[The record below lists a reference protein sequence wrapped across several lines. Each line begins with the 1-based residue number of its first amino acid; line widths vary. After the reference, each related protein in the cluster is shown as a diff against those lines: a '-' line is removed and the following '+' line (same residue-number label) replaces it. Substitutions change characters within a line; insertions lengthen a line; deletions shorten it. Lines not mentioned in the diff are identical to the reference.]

1 MITQFYLY
9 TLADKA
15 RGGQGL
21 TRGGGQDSALRC
33 VGLHSRTPTPSFAQW
48 PFPCR
53 REQSTAHMSPLLTLG
68 FPQLPGHDGSWEV
81 KLSEFGF
88 YLLLFSLRLSS
99 VGAAPQARLGLCR
112 QGERLGSDQG
122 LTALVWCS
130 PPAPSGGWGCQGKLV
145 NTQHPVRHRSSC
157 TGAPTGSGEFGDRKR
172 ESSGMFWFKGHGGA
186 LFTAAG
192 GN

>member
-1 MITQFYLY
+1 
-9 TLADKA
+9 
-15 RGGQGL
+15 
-21 TRGGGQDSALRC
+21 
-33 VGLHSRTPTPSFAQW
+33 
-48 PFPCR
+48 
-53 REQSTAHMSPLLTLG
+53 MSPLLTLG

-130 PPAPSGGWGCQGKLV
+130 PPPPSGGWGCQGTLV

-172 ESSGMFWFKGHGGA
+172 ESSGMFWFKGH
-186 LFTAAG
+186 AAREHKSLDKPAQKTPSFSTVPPFG
-192 GN
+192 LLQGRGVLGE